1 MSPKKLEPKSRYAAL
16 DFDQDGVVSDEELAR
31 HQEIIQ
37 LELQEEKANSQRKMA
52 WTALVS
58 ILIVTFLSF
67 FVVEESRLKLLS
79 DVINMFYLSMAS
91 IVGAYVGFATLDK
104 KV

>member
-1 MSPKKLEPKSRYAAL
+1 MEEQDIKNLPDPKLRW
-16 DFDQDGVVSDEELAR
+16 R
-31 HQEIIQ
+31 
-37 LELQEEKANSQRKMA
+37 NRRRMA

-58 ILIVTFLSF
+58 ILVVTFLSF
-67 FVVEESRLKLLS
+67 FIVDESRLKLLS

-104 KV
+104 KN

>member
-1 MSPKKLEPKSRYAAL
+1 MEKKKKTNSPDPKLRW
-16 DFDQDGVVSDEELAR
+16 QNR
-31 HQEIIQ
+31 
-37 LELQEEKANSQRKMA
+37 RKMA
-52 WTALVS
+52 WIALAS
-58 ILIVTFLSF
+58 ILVVTILAF
-67 FVVEESRLKLLS
+67 FVVEESRLKVLG

>member
-1 MSPKKLEPKSRYAAL
+1 MEDNTSTPNQKSRWKN
-16 DFDQDGVVSDEELAR
+16 R
-31 HQEIIQ
+31 
-37 LELQEEKANSQRKMA
+37 RRMA
-52 WTALVS
+52 WVALVS
-58 ILIVTFLSF
+58 ILVVTILAF
-67 FVVEESRLKLLS
+67 FVVTESRLKLLG

>member
-1 MSPKKLEPKSRYAAL
+1 MMMNQITVLVLNNPLVFIDINIYMEKKNRRNSPDPKFRW
-16 DFDQDGVVSDEELAR
+16 QNR
-31 HQEIIQ
+31 
-37 LELQEEKANSQRKMA
+37 RRMA

-58 ILIVTFLSF
+58 ILVVTFLSF
-67 FVVEESRLKLLS
+67 FVVDESRLKLLS

>member
-1 MSPKKLEPKSRYAAL
+1 MEKKHKKNSPDPKLRW
-16 DFDQDGVVSDEELAR
+16 R
-31 HQEIIQ
+31 
-37 LELQEEKANSQRKMA
+37 NRRRMA

-91 IVGAYVGFATLDK
+91 IVGAYVGFATFDK
-104 KV
+104 KVYILKK

>member
-1 MSPKKLEPKSRYAAL
+1 MEDSNATPNQKSRW
-16 DFDQDGVVSDEELAR
+16 QNR
-31 HQEIIQ
+31 
-37 LELQEEKANSQRKMA
+37 RKMA
-52 WTALVS
+52 WIALMS
-58 ILIVTFLSF
+58 ILIVTILAF
-67 FVVEESRLKLLS
+67 FVVEESRLKLLG

>member
-1 MSPKKLEPKSRYAAL
+1 METNSPNPKLRW
-16 DFDQDGVVSDEELAR
+16 QNR
-31 HQEIIQ
+31 
-37 LELQEEKANSQRKMA
+37 RKMA
-52 WTALVS
+52 WIALVS
-58 ILIVTFLSF
+58 ILIVTILAF
-67 FVVEESRLKLLS
+67 FVVEESRLKLLG

>member
-1 MSPKKLEPKSRYAAL
+1 MENKKRKNSPDPKLRW
-16 DFDQDGVVSDEELAR
+16 R
-31 HQEIIQ
+31 
-37 LELQEEKANSQRKMA
+37 NRRKMA
-52 WTALVS
+52 WIALIS
-58 ILIVTFLSF
+58 ILVVTILAF
-67 FVVEESRLKLLS
+67 FVVEESRLKLLG

>member
-1 MSPKKLEPKSRYAAL
+1 MEKKTNSPDPKLRW
-16 DFDQDGVVSDEELAR
+16 QNR
-31 HQEIIQ
+31 
-37 LELQEEKANSQRKMA
+37 RKMA
-52 WTALVS
+52 WIALAS
-58 ILIVTFLSF
+58 ILVVTILAF
-67 FVVEESRLKLLS
+67 FVVEESRLKLLG

>member
-1 MSPKKLEPKSRYAAL
+1 MININTNMEENNTSPDPKLRW
-16 DFDQDGVVSDEELAR
+16 QNR
-31 HQEIIQ
+31 
-37 LELQEEKANSQRKMA
+37 RRMA
-52 WTALVS
+52 WIALIS
-58 ILIVTFLSF
+58 ILIVTILAF
-67 FVVEESRLKLLS
+67 FVVVESRLKLLG

>member
-1 MSPKKLEPKSRYAAL
+1 MMMNQITVLVLNNPLVFIDINTYMEKKNRRNSPDPKLRW
-16 DFDQDGVVSDEELAR
+16 QNR
-31 HQEIIQ
+31 
-37 LELQEEKANSQRKMA
+37 RRMA

-58 ILIVTFLSF
+58 ILVVTFLSF
-67 FVVEESRLKLLS
+67 FVVDESRLKLLS